1 MIFAAGLML
10 VVLFR
15 FGFLHNISN
24 FVQRCSLTR
33 HLTHRDYQVKTRKNL
48 FMLKASRSD
57 LRAEVKKP
65 EFHGN
70 H

>member
-1 MIFAAGLML
+1 MIFAVGLTL
-10 VVLFR
+10 DVLFR
-15 FGFLHNISN
+15 FGFHEKISN
-24 FVQRCSLTR
+24 FFQRCSLTR
-33 HLTHRDYQVKTRKNL
+33 QLTHRDYQVKTRKNV
-48 FMLKASRSD
+48 FMMKASRSD